1 MVRFLRRHSLDKSNS
16 HTHLRK
22 EEQESNSCT
31 ESDTAE
37 MQEPGGNGGGDL
49 DVMKERFAKLL
60 LGEDMSGTGKGVPSA
75 LALSNAITNLAAS
88 VFGEHR
94 KLEPMAPDTKERWKK
109 EVGWLLSVTD
119 HIVEFV
125 PTRQTAEN
133 GTTMEIMSTAQRRD
147 LQMNIPALRK
157 LDAMLIGYMDNFVD
171 QTEFWY
177 EKGGDNKRDDDKWW
191 MPTVKVPAE
200 GLSDVTRKWLQYQ
213 KECVN
218 QVLKAA
224 MAINAQVL
232 VEMEI
237 PEIYI
242 ESLPKKGKTSLGDAI
257 YRSITDEEF
266 DPIEFLEGVDLS
278 TEHKVLDLKNRI
290 EASTIIWKRKMQ
302 TKDAKSS
309 WGSIISFEKRE
320 QFEERAETILH
331 LLKLQFPGAP
341 QSQLDISKIQYNRD
355 VGYALLESYS
365 RVLESLAY
373 SVISRI
379 EDVLGADAA
388 ATNLTASEAARRQ
401 LEMNAPR
408 KLDAREELE
417 KLNEA
422 PASMTLYDFMGW
434 HFDQDELMRKK
445 EEGTLDEA
453 GGGMLLKKAPSLA
466 PKKFSYVDSLAGG
479 VLLIY
484 SPGEE
489 TLNSLVREHRRCH
502 GSIINRPSF
511 VAPSEDKREDKR
523 YKLRSVSAIDLVIKP
538 EQTSLVIPELPSGR
552 GCTITTTS
560 KSRGTRV
567 TATKQLGS
575 FPEAKEKDPKSAR
588 RKKEPNKSWTRSPRR
603 PRTPGPLRPYAHML
617 HRELAPAHPMRTGD
631 HDLLGEDPLV
641 DSRPSLGEDYHQ
653 DLFPHRIGMN

>member
-1 MVRFLRRHSLDKSNS
+1 
-16 HTHLRK
+16 
-22 EEQESNSCT
+22 
-31 ESDTAE
+31 
-37 MQEPGGNGGGDL
+37 
-49 DVMKERFAKLL
+49 MKEKFAKLL
-60 LGEDMSGTGKGVPSA
+60 LGEDMSGTGKGVSSA
-75 LALSNAITNLAAS
+75 LALSNAVTNLAAS

-94 KLEPMAPDTKERWKK
+94 KLEPMAPDTKERWKR

-147 LQMNIPALRK
+147 LAMNIPALRK
-157 LDAMLIGYMDNFVD
+157 LDAMLIVSVASFVLDLLLLMDYAMFDRSTNTGWMDGMQGYMDNFVD

-191 MPTVKVPAE
+191 MPTVKVPSE

-257 YRSITDEEF
+257 YRSITEETF
-266 DPIEFLEGVDLS
+266 DPLEFLAGMDLS

-290 EASTIIWKRKMQ
+290 EASTVIWKRKMQ
-302 TKDAKSS
+302 TKDSKSS
-309 WGSIISFEKRE
+309 WSSIVSFEKRE

-331 LLKLQFPGAP
+331 LLKLQFPGTP

-373 SVISRI
+373 SVMSRI

-388 ATNLTASEAARRQ
+388 AQNLTASEAARRM
-401 LEMNAPR
+401 LETAEAPPAAR
-408 KLDAREELE
+408 KLDAKEELE

-422 PASMTLYDFMGW
+422 PASMTLFDFMGW
-434 HFDQDELMRKK
+434 HFDQDELMKRR
-445 EEGTLDEA
+445 EDGTLDPDGEA
-453 GGGMLLKKAPSLA
+453 KLLKKAPSIA
-466 PKKFSYVDSLAGG
+466 PTKKFSYVDSLSSGG
-479 VLLIY
+479 MR
-484 SPGEE
+484 SP
-489 TLNSLVREHRRCH
+489 
-502 GSIINRPSF
+502 
-511 VAPSEDKREDKR
+511 
-523 YKLRSVSAIDLVIKP
+523 
-538 EQTSLVIPELPSGR
+538 
-552 GCTITTTS
+552 
-560 KSRGTRV
+560 
-567 TATKQLGS
+567 
-575 FPEAKEKDPKSAR
+575 SAR
-588 RKKEPNKSWTRSPRR
+588 
-603 PRTPGPLRPYAHML
+603 H
-617 HRELAPAHPMRTGD
+617 
-631 HDLLGEDPLV
+631 
-641 DSRPSLGEDYHQ
+641 
-653 DLFPHRIGMN
+653 